1 MGFGV
6 GCSPALTIA
15 IRIEQTKI
23 QLCGTALRN
32 VFIGHFTHDHNT
44 RATLETGLMWS
55 ASRPNISRSLVPYR
69 SLLTHSKSL
78 GRIRA
83 HSTPLASGSL
93 LSVDTDAAVAAL
105 RRALSPSLQG
115 NKRVVIAGID
125 CDAV

>member
-1 MGFGV
+1 MGFVLGW
-6 GCSPALTIA
+6 SPALAIA

-23 QLCGTALRN
+23 QLCGTAPRN
-32 VFIGHFTHDHNT
+32 VFIGHFTRDPIT

-78 GRIRA
+78 GPIRA
-83 HSTPLASGSL
+83 HSTPPASGSL

-105 RRALSPSLQG
+105 RRALSPGLQG

-125 CDAV
+125 RDAM